1 MADMTEDKS
10 TDAAPF
16 TLRFMEWRC
25 GHHGTRPDD
34 IRVHSIEQAQ
44 AIVNAIGYAISQP
57 GHARAALFNAGR
69 GVSIYLTD
77 DHADT
82 IQKDEWS
89 WGYRATIYRATQD
102 ELAELMGL
110 QAAYDY
116 IVGGE
121 LKPWDGTAYLD
132 EMEVVTTLTPEA
144 IEAAIAPVEWHEED
158 QRRAVCDVPPIV
170 KPAAELLAELREA
183 AAEMAVDTT
192 PGGAPCA

>member
-82 IQKDEWS
+82 IQKDEWH
-89 WGYRATIYRATQD
+89 WGYRTTIYRATQE

-110 QAAYDY
+110 RAAYDY

-183 AAEMAVDTT
+183 AQEMALE
-192 PGGAPCA
+192 GGAA

>member
-10 TDAAPF
+10 TDAAHF
-16 TLRFMEWRC
+16 TLRFMEWQC

-34 IRVHSIEQAQ
+34 IPVHSIEQAK

-57 GHARAALFNAGR
+57 GHARAALFDAER
-69 GVSIYLTD
+69 GLSIYITD
-77 DHADT
+77 DYAET
-82 IQKDEWS
+82 INLGEW
-89 WGYRATIYRATQD
+89 WHYRTTIYRATQE
-102 ELAELMGL
+102 ELVELMGL
-110 QAAYDY
+110 QDAYDY

-183 AAEMAVDTT
+183 AAEMAVDTA